1 MFVRE
6 RLDEEREGVEVRT
19 AWSSS
24 SRSATLST
32 LSRCVSLLF
41 LLLFWGSYL
50 RVPVSAKALVLV
62 IQGCLLTV
70 PVEDLSVSWL
80 YI

>member
-32 LSRCVSLLF
+32 LSR
-41 LLLFWGSYL
+41 
-50 RVPVSAKALVLV
+50 ALVSFSCFCFGGGELPESASFWESSCTCDSRV
-62 IQGCLLTV
+62 FIDCAC
-70 PVEDLSVSWL
+70 
-80 YI
+80 